1 MPTFER
7 SVAIDCNRQS
17 LFQYHSNPG
26 ALNRLIPPW
35 ENVNIERRGDSLVVG
50 SEVVLRNSLFGF
62 PLRWHSR
69 HTDLIPPESFQD
81 TLISGPFKSWV
92 HNHIFESLGPEQS
105 ILRDQIQ
112 FEPKFGMLGT
122 FGLPLIRSKLQSM
135 FAFRHHTTKTDMELQ
150 NFLRQYTSNRSL
162 RIGVTGSTGMIGHR
176 LIDLLS
182 VMGHQ
187 AVRILRPTSRDRDQD
202 FPTSSRAVVWQPG
215 HGFSDVVCMQNLD
228 AVIHLA
234 GKGIASSRWTDSAKQ
249 SIRESRI
256 QGTQELVRDLC
267 KLDSPPKAF
276 VCASGVGFYGD
287 RGSEVLDETAPTGDD
302 FLAHLAVDW
311 ESAAMD
317 FEKSGN
323 RVAIGRLGIA
333 LHPRQGALAK
343 LLVPFRL
350 GIGGPVGNGHQYWS
364 WIHVDDAAAGF
375 IYLAANPNCTG
386 AFNLVAPEQ
395 TDNRTFSKILGR
407 VINRPSLVPAP
418 AFALR
423 LMLGE
428 MADAM
433 LLASTRA
440 HCGRLIEDGFPF
452 RTRNLED
459 CLRHLL
465 GAENQ
470 QRGGR
475 C

>member
-7 SVAIDCNRQS
+7 SVGIDCDRQE

-35 ENVNIERRGDSLVVG
+35 ENVKVERRSDSLIVG
-50 SEVVLRNSLFGF
+50 SEVVLTNALFGL
-62 PLRWHSR
+62 PLRWHAL
-69 HTDLIPPESFQD
+69 HTDLCPPESFQD
-81 TLISGPFKSWV
+81 SLLSGPFKSWV
-92 HNHIFESLGPEQS
+92 HNHIFEISGPKQS
-105 ILRDQIQ
+105 ILHDQVQ
-112 FEPKFGMLGT
+112 FETKFGMIGAI
-122 FGLPLIRSKLQSM
+122 GLPLVRFKLKAM
-135 FAFRHHTTKTDMELQ
+135 FAFRHHTTSADLKLL
-150 NFLRQYTSNRSL
+150 NFLRQFTSNRSL
-162 RIGVTGSTGMIGHR
+162 RVGVTGSTGMIGRR
-176 LIDLLS
+176 LVDLLS

-187 AVRILRPTSRDRDQD
+187 AVRILRPSSRDRAQE
-202 FPTSSRAVVWQPG
+202 FPTSSRTVVWQPG
-215 HGFSDVVCMQNLD
+215 HGFSDVACMQNLD

-256 QGTQELVRDLC
+256 LGTQALVSDLC

-287 RGSEVLDETAPTGDD
+287 RASEILDETARTGDD

-311 ESAAMD
+311 ESAARD
-317 FEKSGN
+317 FEKTGN

-350 GIGGPVGNGHQYWS
+350 GLGGPVGDGRQYWS

-375 IYLAANPNCTG
+375 IYLAANPNCIG
-386 AFNLVAPEQ
+386 AYNLVAPEQ
-395 TDNRTFSKILGR
+395 SDNRTFSKTLGH
-407 VINRPSLVPAP
+407 VLNRPSLMPAP

-440 HCGRLIEDGFPF
+440 NCGRLIEEGFPF
-452 RTRNLED
+452 RTSTLED

-465 GAENQ
+465 GAEI
-470 QRGGR
+470 
-475 C
+475 